1 MESKNNKDKDI
12 EQIPMTEKLGEG
24 TQYRFVRETIIDR
37 KTKIK
42 QEIIKTA
49 INLMLIVGA
58 CIVTSLIFIHFINDK
73 QNKEDTKQPDSK
85 LVDATVSAM
94 KETTQE
100 TTEDNNTNETPEER
114 AEKTILSSTIEFKGY
129 SMEKFTT
136 FTGMVVSKSKDI
148 IAITNSDNVEGLSY
162 FSAKISG
169 NKEITA
175 EVYMVDSEVH
185 IAYLKIKR
193 VNLSEKEI
201 KSIGVSDI
209 AANNIIKFGA
219 EVKYIGW
226 GSKSGMTLLD
236 GKVVSQGASQLATD
250 TIYNKYMIDIRLSDI
265 KDGFAFDDKGNL
277 IAMGMVQEEETGK
290 IAVIDLT
297 GLRNDIYTG
306 INNGYLI
313 KVGIVSQQV
322 TEEVRKL
329 VGMDVPNGMFVT
341 NVGEGTP
348 AYDGG
353 IMVGDVI
360 YKIDDTN
367 IEKYTDYRKY
377 LNSKKKGDTITVY
390 LYRRLGTRLN
400 PYEIKVELGE
410 RK

>member
-42 QEIIKTA
+42 QGIIKTA

-73 QNKEDTKQPDSK
+73 QNKEDTKQPDSQS
-85 LVDATVSAM
+85 VDATVSAM

-100 TTEDNNTNETPEER
+100 TTEENNTNETPDER

-136 FTGMVVSKSKDI
+136 FTGIVVSKSKDI

-193 VNLSEKEI
+193 VTLSEKEI

-329 VGMDVPNGMFVT
+329 VGMDIPNGMFVT

-348 AYDGG
+348 AYYGG

>member
-1 MESKNNKDKDI
+1 
-12 EQIPMTEKLGEG
+12 
-24 TQYRFVRETIIDR
+24 
-37 KTKIK
+37 
-42 QEIIKTA
+42 
-49 INLMLIVGA
+49 
-58 CIVTSLIFIHFINDK
+58 
-73 QNKEDTKQPDSK
+73 
-85 LVDATVSAM
+85 
-94 KETTQE
+94 
-100 TTEDNNTNETPEER
+100 
-114 AEKTILSSTIEFKGY
+114 
-129 SMEKFTT
+129 
-136 FTGMVVSKSKDI
+136 
-148 IAITNSDNVEGLSY
+148 
-162 FSAKISG
+162 
-169 NKEITA
+169 
-175 EVYMVDSEVH
+175 
-185 IAYLKIKR
+185 
-193 VNLSEKEI
+193 
-201 KSIGVSDI
+201 
-209 AANNIIKFGA
+209 
-219 EVKYIGW
+219 
-226 GSKSGMTLLD
+226 
-236 GKVVSQGASQLATD
+236 
-250 TIYNKYMIDIRLSDI
+250 MIDIRLSDI

-329 VGMDVPNGMFVT
+329 VGMDIPNGMFVT

-348 AYDGG
+348 AYYGG